1 MHLELAL
8 EPVMEVV
15 SSRSSTTAAEASIEP
30 EDSAVDVDDEV
41 DEDAAAAEDM
51 STKALRS

>member
-1 MHLELAL
+1 
-8 EPVMEVV
+8 MEFV
-15 SSRSSTTAAEASIEP
+15 SSRSSTTAVEAKIEP

>member
-8 EPVMEVV
+8 EPMMAVV
-15 SSRSSTTAAEASIEP
+15 SSRSSTTAEASRKP
-30 EDSAVDVDDEV
+30 EDSAVDDGDEV
-41 DEDAAAAEDM
+41 DEDAADAEDM